1 MRVNARFEG
10 VAEQQVTYLTTTTGL
25 KVSDVLRDSVDFYY
39 RHVRGGNVGG
49 LKHFSKM
56 IGQGRSGHD
65 DIASNVKAY
74 LSDGLANKYGLQPV
88 PESAPAPTSPQQAEP
103 RRAHDRR

>member
-10 VAEQQVTYLTTTTGL
+10 VAEQQVTYLVTTTGL

-56 IGQGRSGHD
+56 IGQGHSGHS

-74 LSDGLANKYGLQPV
+74 LTDGLVSKYRLP
-88 PESAPAPTSPQQAEP
+88 PAPVGEPASSQEAE
-103 RRAHDRR
+103 RKAHP

>member
-10 VAEQQVTYLTTTTGL
+10 VAEQQVTYLATTTGL

-39 RHVRGGNVGG
+39 RHVRGESAGG

-56 IGQGRSGHD
+56 IGQGHSGRS
-65 DIASNVKAY
+65 DIAGNYKAH
-74 LSDGLANKYGLQPV
+74 LSDSLAAKYNLQPA
-88 PESAPAPTSPQQAEP
+88 PSALTGTDAKAKK
-103 RRAHDRR
+103 